1 MLLIQ
6 CYAQNYNR
14 IIQQALAFIVC
25 NYSGT
30 SPHNCPICT
39 TTLLLLAIIPRAFGL
54 MGYLLRAHVGEGNS
68 CFSRIQLV
76 VQKYRDKT
84 TLASK
89 M

>member
-30 SPHNCPICT
+30 PPYNCPICM
-39 TTLLLLAIIPRAFGL
+39 TTLLLLTIIPRARIGSESI
-54 MGYLLRAHVGEGNS
+54 AHEAEGGRGE
-68 CFSRIQLV
+68 
-76 VQKYRDKT
+76 
-84 TLASK
+84 
-89 M
+89 